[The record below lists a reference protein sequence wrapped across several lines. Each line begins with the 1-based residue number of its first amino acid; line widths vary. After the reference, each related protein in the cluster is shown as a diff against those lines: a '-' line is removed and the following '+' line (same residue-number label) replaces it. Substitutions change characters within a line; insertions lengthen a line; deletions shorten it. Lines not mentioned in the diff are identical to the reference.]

1 MRTSTAC
8 VGALAV
14 VGTMLLAT
22 ACQLEGEACT
32 QAGAD
37 SEASVMWRPAD
48 FPSAAR
54 YRLCVGEECR
64 DRASVDQDEPRTF
77 LTVPLPEAKG
87 PEKVTVSFRVTDPE
101 TGRTVFD
108 RTVGTTLRKV
118 TPNGEGCDPTAW
130 QAGFH
135 VDLKRG
141 LVAGGSD

>member
-14 VGTMLLAT
+14 VGTTLFAT
-22 ACQLEGEACT
+22 ACQLEGKACT
-32 QAGAD
+32 TAGAD
-37 SEASVMWRPAD
+37 SGASVMWRPAD
-48 FPSAAR
+48 FPSSAR
-54 YRLCVGEECR
+54 SRLCVGEECR
-64 DRASVDQDEPRTF
+64 DRASVPRGEPRAF

-108 RTVGTTLRKV
+108 RTVETTLVKV

-130 QAGFH
+130 QAGFRA
-135 VDLKRG
+135 DLERG
-141 LVAGGSD
+141 LVKD